1 MSNSNCSDCKRC
13 KCKTYILKGERNTT
27 EYVCDLYGTVTSD
40 SYCETYF
47 IQRRTKINRKQ
58 YDWLRESLNYLIDE
72 IKDDET
78 HSLAEVM
85 SVISDC
91 IVEFESEQEQHTF
104 QTGE

>member
-1 MSNSNCSDCKRC
+1 MSNSNCPDCKRC
-13 KCKTYILKGERNTT
+13 KSTSVLKGKRNTT
-27 EYVCDLYGTVTSD
+27 KYVCDLYGIVTSN

-47 IQRRTKINRKQ
+47 IQKRTKINRKQ

>member
-1 MSNSNCSDCKRC
+1 MSNSNCPDCKWC
-13 KCKTYILKGERNTT
+13 KSTSVLKGKRNTT
-27 EYVCDLYGTVTSD
+27 KYVCNFYGIVTSD

-47 IQRRTKINRKQ
+47 VQKRTKINRKQ

-91 IVEFESEQEQHTF
+91 IVEFESEQEQHTV

>member
-1 MSNSNCSDCKRC
+1 MSSSNCPDCKR
-13 KCKTYILKGERNTT
+13 CKTYILKRERNTT

-40 SYCETYF
+40 SYCKTDF
-47 IQRRTKINRKQ
+47 IQKRTKINRKQ

-91 IVEFESEQEQHTF
+91 IVEFEIEQEQHTF